1 MSVYNNILLSGMEI
15 IFDFFMFYLVF
26 VVIFF
31 ILEVYVIVFYYMDGS
46 FILDVSLNNVF
57 VF

>member
-1 MSVYNNILLSGMEI
+1 
-15 IFDFFMFYLVF
+15 MFYLVF

-31 ILEVYVIVFYYMDGS
+31 ILEVYVIVFYYKDGS